1 MESLVRALAIA
12 LAPYLLKFVQ
22 DNRHILID
30 YLVEEA
36 KKTDNKIDD
45 FVVEVL
51 SDYIEKL

>member
-1 MESLVRALAIA
+1 MESLIRALAA
-12 LAPYLLKFVQ
+12 SLAPYLLKFVQ

-30 YLVEEA
+30 HLREES